1 MPVGK
6 SGNPTLPGRKGHSTM
21 TVRSRLRRARRAA
34 LVLTT
39 SVMLAISMLLAVG
52 TASPSRAASQGPCD
66 VYAAGGTP
74 CVAAHS
80 TTRAL
85 FAAYTGPLYQVQ
97 RTSDNTFDDI
107 GLLSGGGVANAA
119 AQDAFCAGTTCT
131 ITRIYDQTGNGNT
144 LLYQGPGG
152 TGGADTAAIANTEA
166 VTVGGHKAYSLYI
179 KPGNS
184 YWVNGS
190 ASGVP
195 TGSAPEGEYMVT
207 SGTHANNGC
216 CFDYGN
222 TETNHKA
229 DGNGAMDAINF
240 STECWFGGCSGSGPW
255 VQADLENG
263 LFSGGAAAWNPNQV
277 SQTSHFVTAMLK
289 NNGTTAMALKGAN
302 AQSGNLSTFYS
313 GALPSGY
320 DPMHKQGAIILGS
333 GGDCC
338 QTNTNASAGTF
349 YEGAMVKGYPS
360 DATDAAVQANIA
372 AAGYATIT
380 TPFTSGARLSLQA
393 TTSCCTSDYL
403 QHDASDNKVVI
414 AAVTSSSSSTAKA
427 DATWIVEPGLADS
440 SCISFQSANQSGQY
454 LRHYAF
460 ELYLEANDG
469 TTQFA
474 DDATFCPGT
483 GNSGTGYS
491 FKSFNYPTKY
501 IRHYDFVA
509 YVASDGGSNA
519 WDTTSLWAQDT
530 SWLAANPWA

>member
-1 MPVGK
+1 M
-6 SGNPTLPGRKGHSTM
+6 LPALPS
-21 TVRSRLRRARRAA
+21 ARRPRRGLAAA
-34 LVLTT
+34 LATVA
-39 SVMLAISMLLAVG
+39 LAFAGLV
-52 TASPSRAASQGPCD
+52 ASIGASHAAAQEPCD
-66 VYAAGGTP
+66 IYAAGGTP

-85 FAAYTGPLYQVQ
+85 FAAYSGPLYQVQ
-97 RTSDNTFDDI
+97 RTSDSTFADI
-107 GLLSGGGVANAA
+107 RVLAAGGAANAA
-119 AQDAFCAGTTCT
+119 AQDSFCAGTACV

-144 LLYQGPGG
+144 LLYQGIGG
-152 TGGADTAAIANTEA
+152 TGGADTAATATTEA
-166 VTVGGHKAYSLYI
+166 VTVGGNKAYSLYI

-190 ASGVP
+190 TSGVP
-195 TGSAPEGEYMVT
+195 TGSSPEGEYMVT
-207 SGTHANNGC
+207 SGAHANNGC

-240 STECWFGGCSGSGPW
+240 STECWFGGCSGTGPW

-277 SQTSHFVTAMLK
+277 SETSHFVTAMLK

-302 AQSGNLSTFYS
+302 AQSGSLTTFYS
-313 GALPSGY
+313 GTLPSGY
-320 DPMHKQGAIILGS
+320 NPMHKQGAIILGS

-372 AAGYATIT
+372 AAGYSTSA
-380 TPFTSGARLSLQA
+380 TPFTPGARLSLQA

-403 QHDASDNKVVI
+403 QHDASDTKVVI
-414 AAVTSSSSSTAKA
+414 GAVNSSSSATVKA
-427 DATWIVEPGLADS
+427 DATWIVEPGLANS
-440 SCISFQSANQSGQY
+440 GCVSFQSANESGQY
-454 LRHYAF
+454 IRHYAF
-460 ELYLEANDG
+460 ELYLQPNDG

-474 DDATFCPGT
+474 ADATFCPQS

-491 FKSFNYPTKY
+491 FQSFNYPAKY
-501 IRHYDFVA
+501 IRHYSFVG

-519 WDTTSLWAQDT
+519 WDTTSMWAQDT
-530 SWLAANPWA
+530 SWLATAPWS